1 MKDEIKTELKD
12 RLTSGSSMAGYA
24 LIMQAVVLLVSS
36 HGADLTAWGSLFA
49 GIGAVLRK

>member
-24 LIMQAVVLLVSS
+24 LIVQSIAMLVAS
-36 HGADLTAWGSLFA
+36 HGADITAWGSLLA